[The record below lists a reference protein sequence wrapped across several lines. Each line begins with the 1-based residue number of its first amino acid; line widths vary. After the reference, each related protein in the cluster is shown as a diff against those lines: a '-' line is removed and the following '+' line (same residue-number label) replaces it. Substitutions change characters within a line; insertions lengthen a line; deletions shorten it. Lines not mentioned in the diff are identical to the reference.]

1 MVVERRLGY
10 AADVLQEVP
19 MRWIPLAGLVLA
31 FSTAEAAPV
40 PKHLMK
46 NRQIDPTKLVGKWT
60 PKEKPELGTL
70 EFTRDGKIVMEYPLN
85 GETHRSDG
93 VYKVEKDELT
103 ETFDRPGG
111 SQPLTLVI
119 SELTDTDLVLIKKD
133 GVKWPM
139 VRVKGK

>member
-1 MVVERRLGY
+1 
-10 AADVLQEVP
+10 

-46 NRQIDPTKLVGKWT
+46 DKQIDPAKLVGKWT
-60 PKEKPELGTL
+60 PKEKPELGTV
-70 EFTRDGKIVMEYPLN
+70 EFTRDGKIVMEFSGLN
-85 GETHRSDG
+85 GETGRSDG
-93 VYKVEKDELT
+93 VYKVEKNELT
-103 ETFDRPGG
+103 ETYDCPGG
-111 SQPLTLVI
+111 SEPLTRTI
-119 SELTDTDLVLIKKD
+119 SELTDTDLVLTNKD